1 MKKRTEKEKQSG
13 SISTLIGADARIE
26 GHLEFAGTLRLDG
39 KLEGQ
44 MTSNNGVL
52 IVGEQAEIK
61 ADVNVL
67 KAVVMGAIDGSVTA
81 LERIELYPPARITG
95 DVCAPTI
102 TIESGAVL
110 NGKCVMQK
118 PESAKGKAP
127 DTAAK
132 PAPAPEKS
140 AASS

>member
-1 MKKRTEKEKQSG
+1 
-13 SISTLIGADARIE
+13 
-26 GHLEFAGTLRLDG
+26 
-39 KLEGQ
+39 
-44 MTSNNGVL
+44 MTSNTGVL

-61 ADVNVL
+61 ADVNVH
-67 KAVVMGAIDGSVTA
+67 KAVVMGAIVGSVTA

-118 PESAKGKAP
+118 PESVKGKTPEA
-127 DTAAK
+127 AAK
-132 PAPAPEKS
+132 PAPSPEKP
-140 AASS
+140 AAPS